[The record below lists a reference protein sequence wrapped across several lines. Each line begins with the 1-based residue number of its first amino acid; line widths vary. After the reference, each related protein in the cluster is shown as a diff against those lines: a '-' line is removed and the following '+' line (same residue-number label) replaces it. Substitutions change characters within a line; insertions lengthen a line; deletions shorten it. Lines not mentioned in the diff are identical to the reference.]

1 MKRRIITISRE
12 FNAGGDEIAAK
23 LATLLQIPLIGRDEI
38 KARMKQKGIEGD
50 TFDRYDER
58 STNSF
63 LYSLAITS
71 VSGHIP
77 GGLEDLMMGDKFFDL
92 QSKVLLECATE
103 ADGVF
108 VGRCAD
114 FILGQKYSPI
124 KIFIHAPFDDRV
136 TRTENEYNL
145 KRSHAETLVK
155 KSDKK
160 RASYYSFFTGK
171 TWGESSN
178 YDFTLNASIMDTDS
192 CAFALQDLIN
202 RLINSYNNF

>member
-1 MKRRIITISRE
+1 MNRRIITISRE
-12 FNAGGDEIAAK
+12 FNSGGDEIATK
-23 LATLLQIPLIGRDEI
+23 LAALLEVPLVGREEV
-38 KARMKQKGIEGD
+38 KTRMKQKGIEGD

-77 GGLEDLMMGDKFFDL
+77 GGLDDLMMGDKFFDL

-103 ADGVF
+103 SDGVF
-108 VGRCAD
+108 LGRCAD
-114 FILGQKYSPI
+114 FILGQKYTPI
-124 KIFIHAPFDDRV
+124 KIFIHAPFDERV
-136 TRTENEYNL
+136 TRTESQYGL

-171 TWGESSN
+171 TWGEASN
-178 YDFTLNASIMDTDS
+178 YDFTLNAAVMSADN
-192 CAFALQDLIN
+192 CAYALQDLVN
-202 RLINSYNNF
+202 RLSKTADNL